1 MSADVFLGLGC
12 NLGDRMATLGRALD
26 GIAAL
31 DATYVL
37 AVANVVESE
46 PWGVTDQ
53 PAFANTV
60 ARVDTAIRAD
70 RLLVALK
77 ELEVELG
84 RTAGVRYGPRVI
96 DIDILLYGDEEWET
110 PGLAIPHPRLAE
122 RDFTVTPLLEIAP
135 DVRRPDG
142 SAIAREGATEGRVSR
157 VLGPVPGYEDRT
169 PLAARAHAADGGG
182 EDSREQVASSQFNV
196 AGGLTYA
203 TQLRFEASVLEQEGI
218 PIAWDSLPPAEEYNL
233 YLMPRTYKL
242 LVPSRYAD
250 RARTLLDEVRS
261 APVIID
267 EDDVRGGP
275 DGA

>member
-12 NLGDRMATLGRALD
+12 NLGDRMATLERALD
-26 GIAAL
+26 GIGSL

-37 AVANVVESE
+37 AVASVVESE
-46 PWGVTDQ
+46 PWGVADQ

-60 ARVDTAIRAD
+60 ACIDTAIPAD

-77 ELEVELG
+77 DLEAELG
-84 RTAGVRYGPRVI
+84 RTEGVRYGPRVI

-110 PGLAIPHPRLAE
+110 PTLTIPHPRLAE
-122 RDFTVTPLLEIAP
+122 RDFVVTPLLEVAP
-135 DVRRPDG
+135 GVRWPDG
-142 SAIAREGATEGRVSR
+142 SAITRERATEGRVMR

-169 PLAARAHAADGGG
+169 PPSARSDDASGGG
-182 EDSREQVASSQFNV
+182 SWEQVASSQFNV

-218 PIAWDSLPPAEEYNL
+218 PIAWDPLPPAEEYNL

-242 LVPSRYAD
+242 LVPSRYAG
-250 RARTLLDEVRS
+250 RARSVLEKVRA
-261 APVIID
+261 APAIID

-275 DGA
+275 GV

>member
-12 NLGDRMATLGRALD
+12 NLGDRMATLERALD
-26 GIAAL
+26 GVGSL

-60 ARVDTAIRAD
+60 ACIDTAIPAD

-77 ELEVELG
+77 DLEAELG
-84 RTAGVRYGPRVI
+84 RTEGVRYGPRVI

-110 PGLAIPHPRLAE
+110 PTLTIPHPRLAE
-122 RDFTVTPLLEIAP
+122 RDFVVTPLLEVAAG
-135 DVRRPDG
+135 VRWPDG
-142 SAIAREGATEGRVSR
+142 SAITRERATEGRVMR

-169 PLAARAHAADGGG
+169 PPSARSDDASSGGPW
-182 EDSREQVASSQFNV
+182 EQVASSQFNV

-218 PIAWDSLPPAEEYNL
+218 PIAWDPLPPAEEYNL

-250 RARTLLDEVRS
+250 RARSLLEKVRA
-261 APVIID
+261 APAIID

-275 DGA
+275 GV

>member
-12 NLGDRMATLGRALD
+12 NLGDRMTALKRALD

-37 AVANVVESE
+37 SVADVVESE
-46 PWGVTDQ
+46 PWGVTGQ

-60 ARVDTAIRAD
+60 ARVDTAIPAD

-84 RTAGVRYGPRVI
+84 RTEGVRYGPRVI

-110 PGLAIPHPRLAE
+110 PTLTVPHPRLAE
-122 RDFTVTPLLEIAP
+122 RDFVVTPLLQIAP
-135 DVRRPDG
+135 RVRLPDG
-142 SAIAREGATEGRVSR
+142 SAITRERATEGRVIR
-157 VLGPVPGYEDRT
+157 VLGPVPGYEERT
-169 PLAARAHAADGGG
+169 PSSAPGYDARDD
-182 EDSREQVASSQFNV
+182 DSWEQVASSQFSV

-218 PIAWDSLPPAEEYNL
+218 PIAWDPLPPAEEYNL

-242 LVPSRYAD
+242 LVPARYAD
-250 RARTLLDEVRS
+250 RARALLDELR
-261 APVIID
+261 AARAVIR
-267 EDDVRGGP
+267 EDDVQGGT
-275 DGA
+275 DDA